1 MNIVFNYS
9 VDLPNIIDN
18 TIHMKTN
25 INLSLIHAIE
35 SNDYNKVYDL
45 IKNEEADI
53 NYRTKDD
60 ETPLI
65 IWNSPFVYA
74 SPELSLASIINL
86 SILGR

>member
-1 MNIVFNYS
+1 
-9 VDLPNIIDN
+9 
-18 TIHMKTN
+18 MKTN

-65 IWNSPFVYA
+65 IACKNGFNRI
-74 SPELSLASIINL
+74 SLLLISMPTKINDYD
-86 SILGR
+86 